1 MKKHKIK
8 AICLDLDN
16 ALLDSRGRLT
26 QHTKDTLLAFQE
38 QGGKLILCSSRP
50 VSALEPYGDE
60 LEMWSH
66 NGWYAGLSGSQIG
79 CARTGEI
86 MEQKCLS
93 RSEARDIL
101 HTLEDIQH
109 IKDYEFVERFS
120 PEQLLQ
126 ILRYT
131 FDSFREDANRTAY
144 NILIYHGDELYAKR
158 AEYFAAVERLKA
170 QLDLQVDSQ
179 LARRLQFD
187 PNKMLVCGEPQF
199 ISELYLPISS
209 ALLSY
214 EVVLAEPGKVE
225 ITSKGVHVGSALKK
239 IQETEHVS
247 PEETAAFIGRPADA
261 SLISQAGWAIA
272 MQNAVNL
279 LNQPLADEAPDQD
292 HDGVATF
299 IEAHPESFLQEAR

>member
-1 MKKHKIK
+1 M
-8 AICLDLDN
+8 
-16 ALLDSRGRLT
+16 
-26 QHTKDTLLAFQE
+26 
-38 QGGKLILCSSRP
+38 
-50 VSALEPYGDE
+50 
-60 LEMWSH
+60 
-66 NGWYAGLSGSQIG
+66 
-79 CARTGEI
+79 
-86 MEQKCLS
+86 
-93 RSEARDIL
+93 
-101 HTLEDIQH
+101 
-109 IKDYEFVERFS
+109 
-120 PEQLLQ
+120 
-126 ILRYT
+126 
-131 FDSFREDANRTAY
+131 
-144 NILIYHGDELYAKR
+144 
-158 AEYFAAVERLKA
+158 ERLKA

-239 IQETEHVS
+239 IQEAEHFS

-292 HDGVATF
+292 HDGVASF

>member
-1 MKKHKIK
+1 MVDQNVIGG
-8 AICLDLDN
+8 AI
-16 ALLDSRGRLT
+16 GVLT
-26 QHTKDTLLAFQE
+26 KT
-38 QGGKLILCSSRP
+38 
-50 VSALEPYGDE
+50 
-60 LEMWSH
+60 
-66 NGWYAGLSGSQIG
+66 
-79 CARTGEI
+79 
-86 MEQKCLS
+86 
-93 RSEARDIL
+93 
-101 HTLEDIQH
+101 
-109 IKDYEFVERFS
+109 VERFS
-120 PEQLLQ
+120 PEQLL
-126 ILRYT
+126 RRKT

-239 IQETEHVS
+239 IQEAEHFS

-292 HDGVATF
+292 HDGVASF

>member
-120 PEQLLQ
+120 PEQLL
-126 ILRYT
+126 RRKT

-239 IQETEHVS
+239 IQEAEHFS

-292 HDGVATF
+292 HDGVASF